1 MLINEQTKVKLA
13 FAAVCVLWGSTYI
26 AIRIGVS
33 DFPPLLFAGTRFL
46 TAGLL
51 VLLFSRAKGYL
62 FPVNR
67 IEYIKLAVVGLLLL
81 VGGTGLVVVVSR
93 WVHSGMSAL
102 LISTIPLFMALLEVL
117 VYKKSTLSVKG
128 WVGLLTGFAGVVF
141 LVISNNGTGAIDIL
155 GASLLLLAALS
166 WAVGSIYSKSFQPTG
181 STFSHIG
188 LHMLSG
194 GIAFFII
201 GLALGEASRV
211 HLTLKGVGAVL
222 YLVVFGSIIAYSC
235 YIYVLQ
241 KWPAAKAGTYAYVN
255 PVVAIMLGALLLK
268 ESISF
273 SVVLSSVVI
282 LGSVYVVQTNKTVDR
297 VLQIPGSVT
306 TAAGGVPLHKH

>member
-1 MLINEQTKVKLA
+1 MLNDQAKVKLA

-33 DFPPLLFAGTRFL
+33 DFPPFLFAGTRFL

-51 VLLFSRAKGYL
+51 VLLFSKAKGYL
-62 FPVNR
+62 FPVHG
-67 IEYIKLAVVGLLLL
+67 IEYIQLAVVGILLL
-81 VGGTGLVVVVSR
+81 VGGTGLVVFVSR

-117 VYKKSTLSVKG
+117 VYKKSTLSLKG

-141 LVISNNGTGAIDIL
+141 LVISNNGTGAIDVL

-188 LHMLSG
+188 LHMLSA
-194 GIAFFII
+194 GIVFFIMGI
-201 GLALGEASRV
+201 ALGEASRM
-211 HLTLKGVGAVL
+211 HLTIKGVGATL
-222 YLVVFGSIIAYSC
+222 YLVVFGSIVAYSC

-241 KWPAAKAGTYAYVN
+241 KWPASKAGTYAYVN
-255 PVVAIMLGALLLK
+255 PVVAIMLGALILK

-273 SVVLSSVVI
+273 SVVLSSIVI
-282 LGSVYVVQTNKTVDR
+282 LGSVYVVQTSKTVDPILH
-297 VLQIPGSVT
+297 VQGSS
-306 TAAGGVPLHKH
+306 TAALDPVRLQEN